1 MQDIW
6 FWLWLWLLNFP
17 LTYQSTKANKQR
29 ENQAIAE
36 FKEITGANVADSTRF
51 IKKYKN
57 LETVSYSFKSQG
69 RVSS

>member
-1 MQDIW
+1 MKDIW
-6 FWLWLWLLNFP
+6 LLLLLWLLDFP

-57 LETVSYSFKSQG
+57 LETVSY
-69 RVSS
+69 RY